1 MDMDKKTG
9 SCLCGDVQFEM
20 TGELRDS
27 VACHC
32 TQCRKTSGHFVSAT
46 AVSIDN
52 FKITVDKGLKWY
64 QSSHNARRGFCANC
78 GSSLFWDQD
87 GRDKMG
93 IMSGTIDGDTG
104 IKTSNHIYVSKKGD
118 YYDLDDDLPKHH
130 TYPKA

>member
-1 MDMDKKTG
+1 MDKKTG

-46 AVSIDN
+46 AVSKDD

-64 QSSHNARRGFCANC
+64 QSSHGARRGFCANC

-104 IKTSNHIYVSKKGD
+104 IQTSNHIYVSKKGD
-118 YYDLDDDLPKHH
+118 YYDLDDDLPKYR
-130 TYPKA
+130 TYPDD